1 MKALISSRVSANFA
15 ALAASALLV
24 AGCGTEEVE
33 LPLQI
38 PGGFVEVSKE
48 QALKLAE
55 GLSACFVKSS
65 VSDVRS
71 PEFRPPYGGMDIE
84 KERLSLEDALA
95 LSSSDIDTYRDKGAD
110 CRGLAQKV
118 ISYNAKQEMKG
129 SPGYVLTPDGRV
141 ALLLVDRKILTP
153 KSFKDEAKAKGSCP
167 E

>member
-1 MKALISSRVSANFA
+1 MKAPISSRVSSNFA

-33 LPLQI
+33 LPLQA
-38 PGGFVEVSKE
+38 PEGFVEVSKE
-48 QALKLAE
+48 EALDLAE
-55 GLSACFVKSS
+55 GLSACFVKNG
-65 VSDVRS
+65 VRDVRI
-71 PEFRPPYGGMDIE
+71 PEPFPSYGGVNIN
-84 KERLSLEDALA
+84 KERLSLEDS
-95 LSSSDIDTYRDKGAD
+95 LSLSAFGIDTYRDKGAD

-118 ISYNAKQEMKG
+118 ISFNAKQEMKD